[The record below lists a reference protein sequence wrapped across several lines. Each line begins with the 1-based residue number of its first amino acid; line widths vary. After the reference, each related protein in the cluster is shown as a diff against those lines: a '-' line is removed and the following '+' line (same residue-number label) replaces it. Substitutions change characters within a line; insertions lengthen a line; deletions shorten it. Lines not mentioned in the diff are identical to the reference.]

1 MADIEKVI
9 KGLEHC
15 STTDG
20 NCQWADHAECPYI
33 ENCKA
38 EKYSDLDRDALELLK
53 KQNEVIEEL
62 LKVGYPHNFQLE
74 KPHIVNYM
82 QSITK
87 VVKKAVHFR
96 NEECVKDAGHNRE

>member
-1 MADIEKVI
+1 MGDIEKVI
-9 KGLEHC
+9 KGLEICMKDNGHF
-15 STTDG
+15 D
-20 NCQWADHAECPYI
+20 CPYYREGQI
-33 ENCKA
+33 CDINSMLC
-38 EKYSDLDRDALELLK
+38 DALELLK

-96 NEECVKDAGHNRE
+96 NEECAKD

>member
-9 KGLEHC
+9 KGVFEML
-15 STTDG
+15 
-20 NCQWADHAECPYI
+20 Q
-33 ENCKA
+33 
-38 EKYSDLDRDALELLK
+38 RDTWKDIDQERHRFQPVLNDVLKLLK

-96 NEECVKDAGHNRE
+96 NEECVK